1 MGILYKTK
9 QTSHI
14 IIVSAIMTLVIAS
27 CKGKETEEINVSSVS
42 VTPDRLEIIEGES
55 AKLTAKISPAAAADR
70 AVAWTSSDQSVVTVD
85 DNGNVNGLTPGTAT
99 VTAAVEGH
107 SATCPVTVK
116 KKEEQGTDPDP
127 KPDDSYVEKERQA
140 LIAFYKAN
148 NGDSWKH
155 NDNWCGSNPVS
166 EWYGIKMTV
175 DGKRVKSI
183 TLNNGEVYGR
193 IPDEI
198 VDLEMLEELRITN
211 FGKGPEQSYP
221 LPETI
226 GKLKHLKKLYFQSY
240 PTGGRLPE
248 TLFDLTNLEEL
259 RLTLTDEQPIPAS
272 IAKLTRLKVLDLG
285 GSNLTGSLIPELWNL
300 HELTDLKLWGC
311 GLTGSIPAE
320 LGGLAN
326 LSTIDLSTNKL
337 SGVIPIEVSRIENFW
352 NLWTG
357 IVFGNNFTQKDIE
370 DSHLPAPKA
379 FQTIALDGS
388 TIDLEQ
394 EFSKNRYTVLMAVNP
409 LSGNAQ
415 SFIERLS
422 TFYDKNK
429 GKGLGVIT
437 YFDNNDPKDKNA
449 NVADFK
455 NILTTFRVGWKS
467 FASWMY
473 KDGQR
478 EFYTERGKS
487 MYPHASENS
496 VVIIGPDR
504 TVAYTT
510 LPDKS
515 SDNLDNVLTYLS
527 NVFGSKEE
535 YYESKDYSADGEVI
549 TLQKATVGNGAD
561 IVITGDAFSD
571 RLIADGTLR
580 KMADD
585 AVKGIFSM
593 EPMKSLKD
601 RFNVYLVN
609 AVSKNEEYT
618 NATSTIFNGTFGD
631 GSACGGD
638 LDKVLE
644 YSRKAV
650 GASRM
655 NDVTVLVLM
664 NSYRSAGTTYML
676 KPSSAAGY
684 GEGASVAFLP
694 YKNWNSTG
702 YSKENLTATL
712 IHELAGHGIGK
723 LDDEYSY
730 SALGRIPKDEI
741 DYLKSCQEKY
751 GWYGNTDFTSDP
763 DKVKWSAFLKDS
775 RYKEENLGVFE
786 GSSVYELG
794 AYRPSENSM
803 MRYHSVSERFNAPS
817 RQAIWIRVMRLSE
830 GTSWTPDYESFV
842 KWDQAHKAT
851 RSVVSCAASPNRK
864 RIASTS
870 PVFVDKTW
878 EQIAC
883 GH

>member
-9 QTSHI
+9 QSLHI
-14 IIVSAIMTLVIAS
+14 IMVSAIMALVIAS
-27 CKGKETEEINVSSVS
+27 CKGKETEDITVSSVTVS
-42 VTPDRLEIIEGES
+42 PDRLEITEGES
-55 AKLTAKISPAAAADR
+55 AKLTAKINPAEASDR
-70 AVAWTSSDQSVVTVD
+70 TVIWSSSDQSVATVD
-85 DNGNVNGLTPGTAT
+85 NSGNVKGLAAGAATITAT
-99 VTAAVEGH
+99 AEGR
-107 SATCPVTVK
+107 SATCQVTVK
-116 KKEEQGTDPDP
+116 KKQGTDPEP
-127 KPDDSYVEKERQA
+127 EPSYIEEERKA
-140 LIAFYKAN
+140 LIAFYNAN
-148 NGDSWKH
+148 NGDLWKH
-155 NDNWCGSNPVS
+155 NDNWCGSKPVS
-166 EWYGIKMTV
+166 EWYGVKMTE

-183 TLNNGEVYGR
+183 SLDYCDVYGR

-198 VDLEMLEELRITN
+198 SNLEKLEELSISNSGTPTGQP
-211 FGKGPEQSYP
+211 FP

-226 GKLKHLKKLYFQSY
+226 GNLKHMKKLYLQNY

-248 TLFDLTNLEEL
+248 ALFDLTNLEEL
-259 RLTLTDEQPIPAS
+259 RLMVTDAQPIPAS
-272 IAKLTRLKVLDLG
+272 IARLTKLKVLDLG
-285 GSNLTGSLIPELWNL
+285 GSKLTGSLIPELWNL
-300 HELTDLKLWGC
+300 HELTGLSLWGC

-326 LSTIDLSTNKL
+326 LKTIDLSANKL
-337 SGVIPIEVSRIENFW
+337 SGLIPTEVSRIENFW

-357 IVFGNNFTQKDIE
+357 IVYGNNFTQKDIE
-370 DSHLPAPKA
+370 ESHLPAPKT
-379 FQTIALDGS
+379 FQTKALDGA

-394 EFSKNRYTVLMAVNP
+394 EFGKNRYTVLMDVNP
-409 LSGNAQ
+409 QSGDAQ

-422 TFYDKNK
+422 AFYDKNK
-429 GKGLGVIT
+429 DKGLGVIT
-437 YFDNNDPKDKNA
+437 YFDNNNPKDQNA
-449 NVADFK
+449 NVAEFK
-455 NILTTFRVGWKS
+455 NILSTFHVGWKS
-467 FASWMY
+467 FVSWMY

-478 EFYTERGKS
+478 EFYAERGKS
-487 MYPHASENS
+487 MYPNASENS
-496 VVIIGPDR
+496 VVVIGPDR

-510 LPDKS
+510 LPDNS
-515 SDNLDNVLTYLS
+515 SDKLDKVMTYLS
-527 NVFGSKEE
+527 EVFGSKEE
-535 YYESKDYSADGEVI
+535 YYESKDYSADGKVI
-549 TLQKATVGNGAD
+549 TLQKAGVGGGVD

-585 AVKGIFSM
+585 ALNGIFSM

-618 NATSTIFNGTFGD
+618 NVTSTVFNGAFGD

-676 KPSSAAGY
+676 KPSSSAGY
-684 GEGASVAFLP
+684 GEGASIAFLP
-694 YKNWNSTG
+694 YRNWNSTG
-702 YSKENLTATL
+702 YSKDDLTATL
-712 IHELAGHGIGK
+712 IHELVGHGIGK

-730 SALGRIPKDEI
+730 SSLGRIPQDEI
-741 DYLKSCQEKY
+741 DYIKANKEKY
-751 GWYGNTDFTSDP
+751 GWYRNTDFTSDP
-763 DKVKWSAFLKDS
+763 DKVKWNAFLKDS
-775 RYKEENLGVFE
+775 RYKDENLGVFE
-786 GSSVYELG
+786 GGG
-794 AYRPSENSM
+794 AYVSGVYRPSENSM
-803 MRYHSVSERFNAPS
+803 MSYQSISERFNAPS

-830 GTSWTPDYESFV
+830 GKSWTPDYESFV

-851 RSVVSCAASPNRK
+851 RSVVSRAASPDR
-864 RIASTS
+864 RHTSSTP

-878 EQIAC
+878 EQILR
-883 GH
+883 

>member
-1 MGILYKTK
+1 MSIKRIFSVLL
-9 QTSHI
+9 TSV
-14 IIVSAIMTLVIAS
+14 IVTFALAS
-27 CKGKETEEINVSSVS
+27 CDKKADEPVSVSSVTVSPES
-42 VTPDRLEIIEGES
+42 VEIIEGES
-55 AKLTAKISPAAAADR
+55 TKLTAKISPAAAAER
-70 AVAWTSSDQSVVTVD
+70 TVTWTSSDKSVATVD
-85 DNGNVNGLTPGTAT
+85 DSGNVAGLAAGSAT
-99 VTAAVEGH
+99 VTAAVEGR
-107 SATCPVTVK
+107 SATCRVTVK

-127 KPDDSYVEKERQA
+127 GKDPDPKPEDSYVEKERQA

-148 NGDSWKH
+148 NGDSWKYK
-155 NDNWCGSNPVS
+155 DDWCGSKPVS
-166 EWYGIKMTV
+166 EWYGVKMTE
-175 DGKRVKSI
+175 DGKRVRSI
-183 TLNNGEVYGR
+183 VLNDCEVYGR

-211 FGKGPEQSYP
+211 YGEEPEQSYP
-221 LPETI
+221 LPEAI
-226 GKLKHLKKLYFQSY
+226 GKLKYLKKMYFQSY

-248 TLFDLTNLEEL
+248 TLFDLANLEEL
-259 RLTLTDEQPIPAS
+259 RLKLTDAQPIPAS
-272 IAKLTRLKVLDLG
+272 IAKLAKLKVLDLG
-285 GSNLTGSLIPELWNL
+285 GSKLTGSLIPELWNL
-300 HELTDLKLWGC
+300 HELTELDLWKC

-326 LSTIDLSTNKL
+326 LKTIDLSANKL
-337 SGVIPIEVSRIENFW
+337 SGVIPTEVSRLENFW

-370 DSHLPAPKA
+370 DSHLPAPKS

-394 EFSKNRYTVLMAVNP
+394 EFGKNRYTVLMHVNP
-409 LSGNAQ
+409 QSGNAQ
-415 SFIERLS
+415 GFIERLS
-422 TFYDKNK
+422 KFYDKNK
-429 GKGLGVIT
+429 DKGLGVIT
-437 YFDNNDPKDKNA
+437 FFDNNDPRDKNA
-449 NVADFK
+449 HVNDFK
-455 NILTTFRVGWKS
+455 NILSTFHVGWKS

-504 TVAYTT
+504 TVSYTT
-510 LPDKS
+510 LPDIS
-515 SDNLDNVLTYLS
+515 SDKLDNVLTYLS
-527 NVFGSKEE
+527 NVFDSKEE
-535 YYESKDYSADGEVI
+535 YYESKDYSADGKVI

-571 RLIADGTLR
+571 RLIADGALR

-585 AVKGIFSM
+585 AVNGIFSM
-593 EPMKSLKD
+593 EPLKSMKD

-618 NATSTIFNGTFGD
+618 NATSTVFNGTFGN

-644 YSRKAV
+644 YSKKAV

-684 GEGASVAFLP
+684 GEGASIAFLP

-702 YSKENLTATL
+702 YSKEDLTATL

-730 SALGRIPKDEI
+730 SSLGRIPQDEI
-741 DYLKSCQEKY
+741 DYIKGNQEKY
-751 GWYGNTDFTSDP
+751 GWYRNTDFTSNP
-763 DKVKWSAFLKDS
+763 DNVKWSAFLKDS

-786 GSSVYELG
+786 GASVYELG

-803 MRYHSVSERFNAPS
+803 MRYQSVSERFNAPS

-830 GTSWTPDYESFV
+830 GSSWTPDYESFV
-842 KWDQAHKAT
+842 KWDQAHKASKSVT
-851 RSVVSCAASPNRK
+851 RAALQQDRERTS
-864 RIASTS
+864 ST
-870 PVFVDKTW
+870 PPIFVNKTW
-878 EQIAC
+878 EQILR
-883 GH
+883 

>member
-1 MGILYKTK
+1 MNIKRIFSVLLT
-9 QTSHI
+9 
-14 IIVSAIMTLVIAS
+14 SAIVALAFTS
-27 CKGKETEEINVSSVS
+27 CAKKVEETISVSSVTVS
-42 VTPDRLEIIEGES
+42 PVNVEIIEGES
-55 AKLTAKISPAAAADR
+55 AKLTAKISPEAATDR
-70 AVAWTSSDQSVVTVD
+70 AVAWTSSDKSVATVD
-85 DNGNVNGLTPGTAT
+85 DSGNVAGLAAGSAT

-107 SATCPVTVK
+107 SATCQVIVK
-116 KKEEQGTDPDP
+116 KKEEQGTDPEP

-148 NGDSWKH
+148 NGDSWKYK
-155 NDNWCGSNPVS
+155 DNWCGSKPVS
-166 EWYGIKMTV
+166 EWYGVKMTE
-175 DGKRVKSI
+175 DGKRVRSI
-183 TLNNGEVYGR
+183 VLNDGEVYGR

-211 FGKGPEQSYP
+211 YGEEPEQSYP
-221 LPETI
+221 LPEAI
-226 GKLKHLKKLYFQSY
+226 GKLKYLKKLYFQSY

-248 TLFDLTNLEEL
+248 AIFDLANLEEL
-259 RLTLTDEQPIPAS
+259 RLKLTEAQPMPAS
-272 IAKLTRLKVLDLG
+272 IAKLTKLKVLDLG
-285 GSNLTGSLIPELWNL
+285 GSKLTGSLIPELWNL
-300 HELTDLKLWGC
+300 HELTELKLWGC

-326 LSTIDLSTNKL
+326 LKTIDLSTNKL
-337 SGVIPIEVSRIENFW
+337 SGVIPVEVSRLGNFW

-388 TIDLEQ
+388 AIDLEQ
-394 EFSKNRYTVLMAVNP
+394 EFGKNRYTVLMHVNP
-409 LSGNAQ
+409 KSGNAQ
-415 SFIERLS
+415 GFIERLS

-429 GKGLGVIT
+429 NKDKGLGVIT
-437 YFDNNDPKDKNA
+437 YFDNNNPKDKNA

-455 NILTTFRVGWKS
+455 NILSTFHVGWKS

-515 SDNLDNVLTYLS
+515 SDKLDNVLAYLS
-527 NVFGSKEE
+527 DVFGSKEE
-535 YYESKDYSADGEVI
+535 YYESKDYSADGKVI
-549 TLQKATVGNGAD
+549 TLQKATTGNGAD

-585 AVKGIFSM
+585 AVNGIFST
-593 EPMKSLKD
+593 EPLKSLKD

-618 NATSTIFNGTFGD
+618 NATSTAFNGTFGN

-644 YSRKAV
+644 YSKKAV

-676 KPSSAAGY
+676 KPSYTAGY

-694 YKNWNSTG
+694 YKSWNSTG
-702 YSKENLTATL
+702 YTKEDLNATL
-712 IHELAGHGIGK
+712 IHELVGHGIGK

-730 SALGRIPKDEI
+730 SSLGRIPQNEI
-741 DYLKSCQEKY
+741 DYIKGNQEKY
-751 GWYGNTDFTSDP
+751 GWYMNTDFTSNP
-763 DKVKWSAFLKDS
+763 DKVKWSDFLKDS
-775 RYKEENLGVFE
+775 RYKDENLGVFE
-786 GSSVYELG
+786 GSSVYALG
-794 AYRPSENSM
+794 AYRPTENSM
-803 MRYHSVSERFNAPS
+803 MRYQSISERFNAPS

-830 GTSWTPDYESFV
+830 GSSWTPDHESFV

-851 RSVVSCAASPNRK
+851 TTAITRTSSPACGRTVSAPS
-864 RIASTS
+864 
-870 PVFVDKTW
+870 VFVDKTW
-878 EQIAC
+878 EQILR
-883 GH
+883 

>member
-1 MGILYKTK
+1 M
-9 QTSHI
+9 
-14 IIVSAIMTLVIAS
+14 
-27 CKGKETEEINVSSVS
+27 
-42 VTPDRLEIIEGES
+42 EIIEGES
-55 AKLTAKISPAAAADR
+55 AKLTAKISPAAAGR
-70 AVAWTSSDQSVVTVD
+70 TVTWSSSDKDIATVD
-85 DNGNVNGLTPGTAT
+85 NNGNMTAIKAGTADVTAT
-99 VTAAVEGH
+99 VEGR
-107 SATCPVTVK
+107 SGTCKVTVK
-116 KKEEQGTDPDP
+116 RQAPEPDP
-127 KPDDSYVEKERQA
+127 SYVEKERQA

-148 NGDSWKH
+148 NGDSWTHK
-155 NDNWCGSNPVS
+155 DNWCGSKPVS
-166 EWYGIKMTV
+166 EWYGVSMTA
-175 DGKRVKSI
+175 DGKRVRAVALI
-183 TLNNGEVYGR
+183 DCEVYGR
-193 IPDEI
+193 VLDEI
-198 VDLEMLEELRITN
+198 ADLEMLEELRISN
-211 FGKGPEQSYP
+211 YGKVPEQSYP
-221 LPETI
+221 LPEAI
-226 GKLKHLKKLYFQSY
+226 GKLKNLKILRFQFY
-240 PTGGRLPE
+240 PVGGRFPE
-248 TLFDLTNLEEL
+248 SLFDLTNLEEL
-259 RLTLTDEQPIPAS
+259 RITGASGTDAQPIPKS
-272 IAKLTRLKVLDLG
+272 IANLTKLKTINLG
-285 GSNLTGSLIPELWNL
+285 GCNLTGSLIPELGEL
-300 HELTDLKLWGC
+300 HELTELSLWGC
-311 GLTGSIPAE
+311 GLSGSVPAE
-320 LGGLAN
+320 LGN
-326 LSTIDLSTNKL
+326 LINLRKIDLSGNKL
-337 SGVIPIEVSRIENFW
+337 SGVIPAEISRLDNFW

-357 IVFGNNFTQKDIE
+357 IVYSNNFTQKDIQ
-370 DSHLPAPKA
+370 DSRLPAPKA
-379 FQTIALDGS
+379 FQTKAIDGS

-394 EFSKNRYTVLMAVNP
+394 EFGKNRYTLLMSVNP

-415 SFIERLS
+415 GFIERLS

-429 GKGLGVIT
+429 DKGLGVIT
-437 YFDNNDPKDKNA
+437 YFDNNNPKDKNA

-455 NILTTFRVGWKS
+455 NILSTFHVGWKS

-515 SDNLDNVLTYLS
+515 SDKLDNVLSYLS
-527 NVFGSKEE
+527 DVFGSKEE
-535 YYESKDYSADGEVI
+535 YYESKDYSADGKVI
-549 TLQKATVGNGAD
+549 TLQKATTGNGAD

-585 AVKGIFSM
+585 AVNGIFST
-593 EPMKSLKD
+593 EPLKSLKD

-618 NATSTIFNGTFGD
+618 NATSTAFNGTFGN

-644 YSRKAV
+644 YSKKAV

-676 KPSSAAGY
+676 KPSYTAGY

-694 YKNWNSTG
+694 YKSWNSTG
-702 YSKENLTATL
+702 YTKEDLNATL

-730 SALGRIPKDEI
+730 SSLGRIPQNEI
-741 DYLKSCQEKY
+741 DYIKGNQEKY
-751 GWYGNTDFTSDP
+751 GWYMNTDFTSNP
-763 DKVKWSAFLKDS
+763 DKVKWSDFLKDS
-775 RYKEENLGVFE
+775 RYKDENLGVFE
-786 GSSVYELG
+786 GSSVYALG
-794 AYRPSENSM
+794 AYRPTENSM
-803 MRYHSVSERFNAPS
+803 MRYQSISERFNAPS

-830 GTSWTPDYESFV
+830 GSSWTPDHESFV

-851 RSVVSCAASPNRK
+851 TTAITRTSSPACGRTVSAPS
-864 RIASTS
+864 
-870 PVFVDKTW
+870 VFVDKTW
-878 EQIAC
+878 EQILR
-883 GH
+883 

>member
-1 MGILYKTK
+1 M
-9 QTSHI
+9 
-14 IIVSAIMTLVIAS
+14 
-27 CKGKETEEINVSSVS
+27 
-42 VTPDRLEIIEGES
+42 EIIEGES
-55 AKLTAKISPAAAADR
+55 AKLTAKISPAAAGR
-70 AVAWTSSDQSVVTVD
+70 TVTWSSSDKDIATVD
-85 DNGNVNGLTPGTAT
+85 NNGNMTAIKAGTADVSAT
-99 VTAAVEGH
+99 VEGR
-107 SATCPVTVK
+107 SGTCKVTVK
-116 KKEEQGTDPDP
+116 GQAPEPDP
-127 KPDDSYVEKERQA
+127 SYVEKERQA

-148 NGDSWKH
+148 NGDSWTHK
-155 NDNWCGSNPVS
+155 DNWCGSKPVS
-166 EWYGIKMTV
+166 EWYGVSMTA
-175 DGKRVKSI
+175 DGKRVRAVVLI
-183 TLNNGEVYGR
+183 DCEVYGR
-193 IPDEI
+193 VPDEI
-198 VDLEMLEELRITN
+198 ADLEMLEELRISN
-211 FGKGPEQSYP
+211 YGKVPEQSYP
-221 LPETI
+221 LPEAI
-226 GKLKHLKKLYFQSY
+226 GKLKNLKILRFQFY
-240 PTGGRLPE
+240 PVGGRFPE
-248 TLFDLTNLEEL
+248 SLFDLTNLEEL
-259 RLTLTDEQPIPAS
+259 RITGASGTDAQPIPKS
-272 IAKLTRLKVLDLG
+272 IANLTKLKTINLG
-285 GSNLTGSLIPELWNL
+285 GCNLTGSLIPELGEL
-300 HELTDLKLWGC
+300 HELTELSLWGC
-311 GLTGSIPAE
+311 GLSGSVPAE
-320 LGGLAN
+320 LGN
-326 LSTIDLSTNKL
+326 LINLRKIDLSGNKL
-337 SGVIPIEVSRIENFW
+337 SGVIPAEISRLDNFW

-388 TIDLEQ
+388 AIDLEQ
-394 EFSKNRYTVLMAVNP
+394 EFGKNRYTVLMHVNP
-409 LSGNAQ
+409 KSGNAQ
-415 SFIERLS
+415 GFIERLS

-429 GKGLGVIT
+429 DKGLGVIT
-437 YFDNNDPKDKNA
+437 YFDNNNPNDKNA

-455 NILTTFRVGWKS
+455 NILSSFHVGWKS

-515 SDNLDNVLTYLS
+515 SDKLDNVLAYLS

-535 YYESKDYSADGEVI
+535 YYESKDYSADGKVI

-571 RLIADGTLR
+571 RRIADGTLR

-585 AVKGIFSM
+585 AVNGIFSM

-618 NATSTIFNGTFGD
+618 NATSTVFNGTFGN

-644 YSRKAV
+644 YSKKAV

-655 NDVTVLVLM
+655 GDVTVLVLM

-684 GEGASVAFLP
+684 GEGASIAFLP

-702 YSKENLTATL
+702 YSKEDLTATL
-712 IHELAGHGIGK
+712 IHELVGHGIGK

-730 SALGRIPKDEI
+730 SSLGRIPQDEI
-741 DYLKSCQEKY
+741 DYIKGNQEKY
-751 GWYGNTDFTSDP
+751 GWYMNTDFTSNP

-786 GSSVYELG
+786 GSSVYALG
-794 AYRPSENSM
+794 AYRPTENSM
-803 MRYHSVSERFNAPS
+803 MRYQSISERFNAPS
-817 RQAIWIRVMRLSE
+817 RQAIWIRVMSLSE
-830 GTSWTPDYESFV
+830 GSSWTPDHESFV

-851 RSVVSCAASPNRK
+851 TTAITRTSSPACGRTVSAPS
-864 RIASTS
+864 
-870 PVFVDKTW
+870 VFVDKTW
-878 EQIAC
+878 EQILR
-883 GH
+883 